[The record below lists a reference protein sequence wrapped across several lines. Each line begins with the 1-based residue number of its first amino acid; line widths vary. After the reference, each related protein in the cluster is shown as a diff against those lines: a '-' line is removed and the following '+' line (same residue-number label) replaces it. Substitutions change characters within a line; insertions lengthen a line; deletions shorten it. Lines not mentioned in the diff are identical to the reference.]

1 MSPADKYILAI
12 DLGTSGPKVAL
23 FSTQGEL
30 IGSEF
35 EDTNVT
41 LFPDGGAEQSPDEWW
56 NAIETAG
63 KRLLAK
69 GLVSSDDIIAIASTA
84 QWSGTVAVDQDGNT
98 LGNSIIWMDA
108 RGAPYVRKM
117 FEGPFKVEGYA
128 VAKLLKWIQITGGAP
143 GNAGKDPLAH
153 ILYLKHIHPD
163 IYQRAYKFL
172 EPIDYIGLRLTGKF
186 AASFNSIVLN
196 WLTDNRQIE
205 NITYHDGLIKLS
217 TIDRAKLP
225 DLKPANAILGHLRPD
240 IARAWGLRENVQVLM
255 GSPDV
260 HSAAIGS
267 GAVRDF
273 EPHLYIGTSGWLTCH
288 VPFKKTDIFH
298 NLAALPSAIPGRY
311 LLTNE
316 QESAGGCLQ
325 YLRNNILFPQDEL
338 STGERPANV
347 YQLLDQ
353 MAERTP
359 AGSGKLI
366 FTPWLY
372 GERTPVDDHLV
383 RGGFYNQSLSTTR
396 ADMVRAVFEGVAYN
410 SRWLLKYVEQFN
422 KRPVESINMVGGGA
436 KSNIWCQIHA
446 DVLNRPIR
454 QVKDPIE
461 ANVRGAAL
469 LASAALGYLKYEE
482 IGTRV
487 KIANTYTPNPAHRK
501 IYDELFQ
508 EFLAIYENN
517 RKIYTRLNKPLHPEE
532 QILEIIDEL
541 EKHVH

>member
-1 MSPADKYILAI
+1 MSSTDKYILAI

-35 EDTNVT
+35 EETKVM
-41 LFPDGGAEQSPDEWW
+41 LFPDGGAEQSPDDWW
-56 NAIETAG
+56 NAIEKAG

-69 GLVSSDDIIAIASTA
+69 GHISNNDIVAIASTA
-84 QWSGTVAVDQDGNT
+84 QWSGTVAVDQDGKA
-98 LGNSIIWMDA
+98 LGNAIIWMDS
-108 RGAPYVRKM
+108 RGAPYIHKM
-117 FEGPFKVEGYA
+117 ADGFPKVEGYGL
-128 VAKLLKWIQITGGAP
+128 AKILKWIQLTGGAP
-143 GNAGKDPLAH
+143 GNSGKDPIAH
-153 ILYLKHIHPD
+153 ILYLKDIHPE
-163 IYQRAYKFL
+163 IYQRTYKFL
-172 EPIDYIGLRLTGKF
+172 EPIDYIGLRLTGQF
-186 AASFNSIVLN
+186 AASFNSITLN
-196 WLTDNRQIE
+196 WLTDNRNIE
-205 NITYHDGLIKLS
+205 NVTYHDGLIKLS

-225 DLKPANAILGHLRPD
+225 DLKPANAILGNLRPD
-240 IARAWGLRENVQVLM
+240 IARAWGLREDVQVLM

-267 GAVRDF
+267 GAVRDY
-273 EPHLYIGTSGWLTCH
+273 EPHLYIGTSGWLVCH

-311 LLTNE
+311 LLSNE

-325 YLRNNILFPQDEL
+325 YLRNNILFQKDEL
-338 STGERPANV
+338 SQGERPANA

-359 AGSGKLI
+359 AGSGKVI

-372 GERTPVDDHLV
+372 GERTPVEDHLV
-383 RGGFYNQSLSTTR
+383 RGGFYNLSLSTTR

-422 KRPVESINMVGGGA
+422 KRPVEAINIVGGGA

-469 LASAALGYLKYEE
+469 LASAGLGYLRYDE
-482 IGTRV
+482 IGRHV
-487 KIANTYTPNPAHRK
+487 KIANTYTPNPDNRK

-508 EFLAIYENN
+508 EFLAIYESNK
-517 RKIYTRLNKPLHPEE
+517 KIYARLNQAH
-532 QILEIIDEL
+532 
-541 EKHVH
+541 